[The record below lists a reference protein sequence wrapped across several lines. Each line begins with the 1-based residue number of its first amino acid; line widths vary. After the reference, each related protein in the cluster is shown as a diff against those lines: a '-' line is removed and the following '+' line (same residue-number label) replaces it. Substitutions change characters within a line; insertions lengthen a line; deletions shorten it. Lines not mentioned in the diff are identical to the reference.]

1 MATKELLGT
10 NRGFELNNVT
20 QFSTTGSVKLIS
32 FGSSTEANAVH
43 AGTYGGLARTAATD
57 VDWTD
62 SGSVNTATVVII
74 TDPVYCAATIPVT
87 ASFWQRIYQ
96 DTLPEG
102 GRWGTR
108 TMAFEIKFYNAAD
121 EFISAETIATGFPT
135 STYGEKT
142 GSAVTAPSGTVYA
155 RLVVTYTIP
164 CYAIEDYLDL
174 TIGMFI
180 AVDDFSITVPGS
192 VPRAMMVV

>member
-20 QFSTTGSVKLIS
+20 QFDTTGSVKLIS
-32 FGSSTEANAVH
+32 FVSGTGSTVAHS
-43 AGTYGGLARTAATD
+43 GTYGGLARTTATD
-57 VDWTD
+57 VDYTD
-62 SGSVNTATVVII
+62 PSDGNTATVIII

-96 DTLPEG
+96 DTLPDG
-102 GRWGTR
+102 GQWGTR

-164 CYAIEDYLDL
+164 CKAVGDYEDLM
-174 TIGMFI
+174 IGMFI

-192 VPRAMMVV
+192 VPRAMMIA